1 MHDIEPHFRWRE
13 FYTAEADPRSPFYGR
28 TYSEFE
34 FAHRLYNYYLHPQWD
49 SFGSATLY
57 AKILFADYEEG
68 YALIELIGEWND
80 ALHNDIML
88 LKHNLIDPLMDEGIH
103 KFAFFCENVFN
114 FHASFDDDYYA
125 EWAEEIEGKGG
136 WAILLNTRCHVEEEL
151 RNGTLG
157 YYLHFGEEY
166 NGIPWRAQKPAS
178 LFAKIQHLLTNS
190 IRRLR

>member
-13 FYTAEADPRSPFYGR
+13 LYTAEADPRSPFFGR

-34 FAHRLYNYYLHPQWD
+34 FTHLLYNYYLHPQWD

-68 YALIELIGEWND
+68 CAFIELIGEWND
-80 ALHNDIML
+80 TLHNDIML
-88 LKHNLIDPLMDEGIH
+88 LKRNLIDPLMEEGIY
-103 KFAFFCENVFN
+103 KFAFFCDNLLN

-125 EWAEEIEGKGG
+125 EWAEEIEEEGG
-136 WAILLNTRCHVEEEL
+136 WVMLLNTRPQVEEEL

-166 NGIPWRAQKPAS
+166 NDLPWRSQKPNL
-178 LFAKIQHLLTNS
+178 LFVMLQSLLTNS
-190 IRRLR
+190 VRRLR